1 MKPLLLTAIF
11 TLGVLGLVPASAHAF
26 VCGNGVWRAG
36 CAGPNGAVVVRRPY
50 VAPPRAYYAPPP
62 RAYYAPRRP
71 VACANGVFVAGCVG
85 PRGGVGV
92 VVRP

>member
-11 TLGVLGLVPASAHAF
+11 TLGVLGVAPSAHAF

-36 CAGPNGAVVVRRPY
+36 CAGPNGAVVVRKPY
-50 VAPPRAYYAPPP
+50 VAPP

-71 VACANGVFVAGCVG
+71 VACASGVYVAGCVG
-85 PRGGVGV
+85 PRGRVGV
-92 VVRP
+92 VVR